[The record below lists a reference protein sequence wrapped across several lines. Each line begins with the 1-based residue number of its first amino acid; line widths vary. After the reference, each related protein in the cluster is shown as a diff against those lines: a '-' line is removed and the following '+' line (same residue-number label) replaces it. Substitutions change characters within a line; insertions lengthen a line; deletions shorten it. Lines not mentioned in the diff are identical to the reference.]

1 MKDHPTSFDE
11 LPMVLTVKDV
21 AAALNIGY
29 NSAYELVRS
38 DQIKCIRIGKTYRVL
53 KDELRQFLGA
63 PEPSQPPPLP
73 TIGSLRRRHGR
84 KPNT

>member
-11 LPMVLTVKDV
+11 LPMVMTVKDV

-53 KDELRQFLGA
+53 KDELRQFLGV
-63 PEPSQPPPLP
+63 PEPSQTPPLP
-73 TIGSLRRRHGR
+73 TIGSLRRRGR
-84 KPNT
+84 RPNT